1 MKAKE
6 VLNILN
12 ITHRTLCSY
21 VKKGLLNPIK
31 INTNHYE
38 YDQEE
43 VFSILGKNKE
53 RYNITYSRVSL
64 PKQKNDLK
72 TQTKRL
78 YDFAISNG
86 YQIKEKI
93 EDIKSG
99 MSFEDRKGFVKL
111 LKKVTNYEVKNI
123 IIEHKDR
130 LVRFGFELVK
140 MLFEK
145 YGTNIIVISDDETN
159 KTYEQELTDDL
170 LSIIHYYSM
179 KSYSHR
185 RKLKNA
191 AKALTTEIDD
201 TEINANTKN

>member
-12 ITHRTLCSY
+12 IGHRTLGTY

-38 YDQEE
+38 YDPEE

-78 YDFAISNG
+78 YDFATSNG
-86 YQIKEKI
+86 YQIKEQI

-99 MSFEDRKGFVKL
+99 MSFGERKGFVKL
-111 LKKVTNYEVKNI
+111 LKKVTNYEVKNV

-145 YGTNIIVISDDETN
+145 YGTNIIIISDDETN

-179 KSYSHR
+179 KSYSYR
-185 RKLKNA
+185 RKLNNA
-191 AKALTTEIDD
+191 AKALKTDDNTED
-201 TEINANTKN
+201 

>member
-12 ITHRTLCSY
+12 IGHRTLGTY

-38 YDQEE
+38 YNPEE
-43 VFSILGKNKE
+43 VFAILGKKKE

-64 PKQKNDLK
+64 HKQKNDLK

-78 YDFAISNG
+78 YDFANSNG
-86 YQIKEKI
+86 YLIKEQI
-93 EDIKSG
+93 EDVKSG

-111 LKKVTNYEVKNI
+111 LKKVMNYEVKNV

-130 LVRFGFELVK
+130 LVRFGFELIQ
-140 MLFEK
+140 MLFDK
-145 YGTNIIVISDDETN
+145 YGTNIIVISNDETN

-185 RKLKNA
+185 RKLNNA
-191 AKALTTEIDD
+191 AKALKIDD
-201 TEINANTKN
+201 NTED

>member
-12 ITHRTLCSY
+12 IGHRTLGTY

-31 INTNHYE
+31 INSNHYE
-38 YDQEE
+38 YDPEE
-43 VFSILGKNKE
+43 VFSILGKKKE

-78 YDFAISNG
+78 YDFATSNG
-86 YQIKEKI
+86 YLIKEQI
-93 EDIKSG
+93 EDVKSG
-99 MSFEDRKGFVKL
+99 MSFEDRKGFIKL
-111 LKKVTNYEVKNI
+111 LKKVTNYEVKNV

-145 YGTNIIVISDDETN
+145 YGTNIIIISDDETN
-159 KTYEQELTDDL
+159 KTYEQELTEDL

-179 KSYSHR
+179 KSYSYI
-185 RKLKNA
+185 RKLNNA
-191 AKALTTEIDD
+191 AKALKTDDNTED
-201 TEINANTKN
+201 

>member
-12 ITHRTLCSY
+12 IGHRTLGTY
-21 VKKGLLNPIK
+21 VKKKLLNPIK

-38 YDQEE
+38 YDPEE
-43 VFSILGKNKE
+43 VFAILGKKKE

-64 PKQKNDLK
+64 HKQKNDLK

-78 YDFAISNG
+78 YDFATSNG
-86 YQIKEKI
+86 YLIKEQI
-93 EDIKSG
+93 EDVKSG

-111 LKKVTNYEVKNI
+111 LKKVTNYEIKNV
-123 IIEHKDR
+123 IIENKDR

-145 YGTNIIVISDDETN
+145 YGTNIIIISDDETN

-179 KSYSHR
+179 KSYSYR
-185 RKLKNA
+185 RKLNNA
-191 AKALTTEIDD
+191 AKALKTDDNTED
-201 TEINANTKN
+201 

>member
-12 ITHRTLCSY
+12 IGHRTLGTY

-38 YDQEE
+38 YDPEE
-43 VFSILGKNKE
+43 VFSILGKKKE

-86 YQIKEKI
+86 YPIKEQI
-93 EDIKSG
+93 EDVKSG

-111 LKKVTNYEVKNI
+111 LKKVTNYEVKTV

-145 YGTNIIVISDDETN
+145 YGTNIIIISDDETN

-179 KSYSHR
+179 KSYSYR
-185 RKLKNA
+185 RKLNNA
-191 AKALTTEIDD
+191 VKALKTDDNTED
-201 TEINANTKN
+201 

>member
-12 ITHRTLCSY
+12 IGHRTLGTY

-38 YDQEE
+38 YDPEE
-43 VFSILGKNKE
+43 VFAILGKKKE

-64 PKQKNDLK
+64 HKQKNDLK
-72 TQTKRL
+72 TQTKIL
-78 YDFAISNG
+78 YDFATSNG
-86 YQIKEKI
+86 YLIKEQI
-93 EDIKSG
+93 EDVKSG

-145 YGTNIIVISDDETN
+145 YGTNIIIISDDETN

-170 LSIIHYYSM
+170 FSIIHYYSM
-179 KSYSHR
+179 KSYSYR
-185 RKLKNA
+185 RKLSNA
-191 AKALTTEIDD
+191 AKALKTDDNTED
-201 TEINANTKN
+201 

>member
-12 ITHRTLCSY
+12 ITHRTLTTY

-38 YDQEE
+38 YDPEE
-43 VFSILGKNKE
+43 VFAILGKNKE
-53 RYNITYSRVSL
+53 RYNISYSRVSL

-78 YDFAISNG
+78 YEFATSNG
-86 YQIKEKI
+86 YQIKEQI
-93 EDIKSG
+93 EDVKSG

-111 LKKVTNYEVKNI
+111 LKKVTNYEVKNV

-130 LVRFGFELVK
+130 LVRFGFELIQ
-140 MLFEK
+140 MLFDK

-185 RKLKNA
+185 RKLNNA
-191 AKALTTEIDD
+191 AKALKTDDNTED
-201 TEINANTKN
+201 

>member
-12 ITHRTLCSY
+12 IGHRTLGTY

-38 YDQEE
+38 YDPEE
-43 VFSILGKNKE
+43 VFAILSKKKE

-64 PKQKNDLK
+64 HKQKNDLK

-78 YDFAISNG
+78 YDFATSNG
-86 YQIKEKI
+86 YLIKEQI
-93 EDIKSG
+93 EDVKSG

-111 LKKVTNYEVKNI
+111 LKKVTNYEVKNV

-145 YGTNIIVISDDETN
+145 YGTNIIIISDDKTN

-179 KSYSHR
+179 KSYSYR
-185 RKLKNA
+185 RKLNNA
-191 AKALTTEIDD
+191 AKALKTDDNTED
-201 TEINANTKN
+201 

>member
-12 ITHRTLCSY
+12 ITHRTLYSY

-53 RYNITYSRVSL
+53 RYNITYSRVSQT
-64 PKQKNDLK
+64 KQKNDLK

-86 YQIKEKI
+86 YQIKEQI

-185 RKLKNA
+185 RKLNNA

-201 TEINANTKN
+201 NTEN

>member
-12 ITHRTLCSY
+12 IGHRTLGTY

-38 YDQEE
+38 YDPEE
-43 VFSILGKNKE
+43 VFAILGKKKE

-78 YDFAISNG
+78 YDFATSKG
-86 YQIKEKI
+86 YLIKEQI
-93 EDIKSG
+93 EDVKSG

-111 LKKVTNYEVKNI
+111 LKKVTNYEVKNV

-145 YGTNIIVISDDETN
+145 YGTNIIIISDDETN
-159 KTYEQELTDDL
+159 KTYEKELTDDL

-179 KSYSHR
+179 KSYSYR
-185 RKLKNA
+185 RKLNNA
-191 AKALTTEIDD
+191 AKALKTDDNTED
-201 TEINANTKN
+201 

>member
-1 MKAKE
+1 MNMIQKKCFQFW
-6 VLNILN
+6 VRKKNDIILHTLVFHYLN
-12 ITHRTLCSY
+12 
-21 VKKGLLNPIK
+21 K
-31 INTNHYE
+31 
-38 YDQEE
+38 
-43 VFSILGKNKE
+43 
-53 RYNITYSRVSL
+53 
-64 PKQKNDLK
+64 KNDLK

-78 YDFAISNG
+78 YDFATSNG
-86 YQIKEKI
+86 YLIKEKI
-93 EDIKSG
+93 EDVKSG

-145 YGTNIIVISDDETN
+145 YGTNIIIISDDETN

-179 KSYSHR
+179 KSYSYR
-185 RKLKNA
+185 RKLNNA
-191 AKALTTEIDD
+191 AKALKTNDNTED
-201 TEINANTKN
+201 

>member
-12 ITHRTLCSY
+12 ITHRTLTTY

-38 YDQEE
+38 YDPEE
-43 VFSILGKNKE
+43 VFVILGKNKE
-53 RYNITYSRVSL
+53 RYNISYSRVSL

-78 YDFAISNG
+78 YEFATSNG
-86 YQIKEKI
+86 YQIKEQI
-93 EDIKSG
+93 EDVKSG
-99 MSFEDRKGFVKL
+99 MSFGDRKGFVKL
-111 LKKVTNYEVKNI
+111 LKKVMNYEIKNV

-130 LVRFGFELVK
+130 LVRFGFELIQ
-140 MLFEK
+140 MLFNK

-185 RKLKNA
+185 RKLNNA
-191 AKALTTEIDD
+191 AKALKIDD
-201 TEINANTKN
+201 NTED